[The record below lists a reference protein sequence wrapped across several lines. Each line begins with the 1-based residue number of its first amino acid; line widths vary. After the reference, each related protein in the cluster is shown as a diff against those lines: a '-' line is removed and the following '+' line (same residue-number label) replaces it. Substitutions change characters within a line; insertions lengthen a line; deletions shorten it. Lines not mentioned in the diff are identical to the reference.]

1 MKQLYDFDDILIEPC
16 ELSNINSRKEINVFN
31 KSGFLPIMT
40 APMDTVIGD
49 ENKHLFWNQNILP
62 VLPRI
67 AEPTSDWVNYEY
79 FHSYSLD
86 DFIKIFLHETV
97 NIPKDDKKIYVLID
111 VANGHMVRLYDA
123 VKDAKKLYGSNIFL
137 MIGNVANPVTFEK
150 YCALGVDSIRIGI
163 GNGNA
168 CLTTVQTGI
177 GYPLASLIDDC
188 RVIKTHHSF
197 KTEIVADG
205 GFKKYSDIIKAIALG
220 ADYVMLGSILN
231 KCLESSGETHK
242 KRDSTLGGTEKI
254 DQYSEDARKRF
265 DADLELFKVFR
276 GMSTKDVQKSWGK
289 VDLTTSEGIV
299 KKNMVEY
306 TLEGWTKNF
315 KDYLR
320 SAMSYTGTQ
329 NLEEFR
335 RYRKFNLI
343 SMNSF
348 KRFDK

>member
-1 MKQLYDFDDILIEPC
+1 
-16 ELSNINSRKEINVFN
+16 
-31 KSGFLPIMT
+31 
-40 APMDTVIGD
+40 
-49 ENKHLFWNQNILP
+49 
-62 VLPRI
+62 
-67 AEPTSDWVNYEY
+67 
-79 FHSYSLD
+79 
-86 DFIKIFLHETV
+86 
-97 NIPKDDKKIYVLID
+97 
-111 VANGHMVRLYDA
+111 
-123 VKDAKKLYGSNIFL
+123 